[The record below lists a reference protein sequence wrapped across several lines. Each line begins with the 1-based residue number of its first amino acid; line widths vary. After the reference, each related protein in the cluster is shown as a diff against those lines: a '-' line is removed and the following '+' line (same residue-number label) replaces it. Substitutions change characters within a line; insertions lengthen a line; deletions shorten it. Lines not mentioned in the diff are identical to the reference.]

1 MTRNELAERL
11 AEHPRLIGALFTAM
25 LLLANWGMAA
35 ANNYAATNG
44 T

>member
-1 MTRNELAERL
+1 MIRNEPADWL

-25 LLLANWGMAA
+25 LLLASWGMAA
-35 ANNYAATNG
+35 ANNVATTNG